1 MTGEKTDGL
10 SGQLDDLASRAEDA
24 LDGLGEYVE
33 EPDADLA
40 DVRERVGDDGSVAEA
55 GEHLRDL
62 WGVADEVEDLLQT
75 VDLSDLPEAV
85 DVSELPDAVEA
96 GEVPDAVA
104 NGDPGDAVRFRKLL
118 KVVNLTELWDTA
130 DVRAFWKQKRELEA
144 ELSES
149 FDAEDGDAESS
160 SGGSAAEGA
169 GSDDGW
175 LDADRDWS
183 APEMDGPGDFDPESM
198 ENAVQSKMMD
208 GVEEFRE
215 SLLAAHEKLKAL
227 REENRDRMA
236 SQDRGTHSR
245 NPTAHSTVPSG
256 DRPAVGSTARHSTVP
271 RETRYSTAPNK
282 KRVYGDRFDD
292 ETDDR

>member
-1 MTGEKTDGL
+1 MTEETDGL
-10 SGQLDDLASRAEDA
+10 SGRLDDLASRAEDA

-40 DVRERVGDDGSVAEA
+40 DVRERVGDEDRSVAEA

-62 WGVADEVEDLLQT
+62 WDVADEVEDLLQT
-75 VDLSDLPEAV
+75 VDLSDLPEAI
-85 DVSELPDAVEA
+85 DVSELPSAVEA

-118 KVVNLTELWDTA
+118 KVVNLTELWDAT

-149 FDAEDGDAESS
+149 FDGEDTGESGNTEVAGDD
-160 SGGSAAEGA
+160 
-169 GSDDGW
+169 DDGW

-183 APEMDGPGDFDPESM
+183 IPETDGPGDFDPESM

-236 SQDRGTHSR
+236 AQDRSTHSR
-245 NPTAHSTVPSG
+245 NPTAHSTVPGG

-282 KRVYGDRFDD
+282 KRVYGDRFDN
-292 ETDDR
+292 ETDDS